1 MRTYT
6 SGKGKV
12 HHIPARNEEGT
23 GFLKGYTIYLCG
35 RESLHGVAHQSATP
49 TCQGCLGKLRT
60 EEFDAYWDAQRRQ
73 QRADDAAAY
82 ELIKQREEADKAA
95 RQAVKVTPAVHV
107 VKLEALPNYGAD
119 NWASDASKVSD
130 TEPRTVYRMHSRYG
144 RGSLR
149 FTVFYIGPEGE
160 GRRVHRGPI
169 LPGPFC
175 AMSPMSSVISAWATP
190 REDVVEVKEGDVL
203 ILNGL
208 PMILIDDQA
217 FDYPHAVTPAEYGAR
232 LAAREVANLRKESLT
247 ATGEH
252 AWDMALQEVQ
262 TRITALYR
270 NGHTVLPF
278 AFEPP
283 AVVPVVEHVLHL
295 KGGDRLR
302 VLGSENIGG
311 EPGVWA
317 ERLYSSSEV
326 ADTDWWPLK
335 WLISDEASAFERFR
349 PHSVRYRDGLT
360 YLVLGSETD
369 AVTGLPGV
377 WLNLIGDDNPRWFAE
392 DILRDNFIAPEL

>member
-12 HHIPARNEEGT
+12 HHIPARNEQGT
-23 GFLKGYTIYLCG
+23 GFLAGYTIYRCG
-35 RESLHGVAHQSATP
+35 RESLNAVAHANATA
-49 TCQGCLGKLRT
+49 TCQGCLGKLNTDVFEAHWQAERM
-60 EEFDAYWDAQRRQ
+60 RQ
-73 QRADDAAAY
+73 QAESEAAY
-82 ELIKQREEADKAA
+82 ARIAEREEADKAA
-95 RQAVKVTPAVHV
+95 RQAAKVTPAVHV
-107 VKLEALPNYGAD
+107 VKLEALPNYGVD
-119 NWASDASKVSD
+119 TWASDASKASD

-160 GRRVHRGPI
+160 GRRVHQGPI
-169 LPGPFC
+169 LPGPYC

-190 REDVVEVKEGDVL
+190 RENVVEVKEGDVL
-203 ILNGL
+203 ILNGV
-208 PMILIDDQA
+208 PMILIDDQSM
-217 FDYPHAVTPAEYGAR
+217 DYPHAVTPAEYGAR

-262 TRITALYR
+262 TRITGLYR

-283 AVVPVVEHVLHL
+283 LVKVVPEHVLHL
-295 KGGDRLR
+295 NDGDRLR
-302 VLGSENIGG
+302 VLGAETII

-317 ERLYSSSEV
+317 TRLYPSGEE
-326 ADTDWWPLK
+326 AETEWWPLK
-335 WLISDEASAFERFR
+335 YLIQDEASAFERFR
-349 PHSVRYRDGLT
+349 PHVLERSNGLS
-360 YLVLGSETD
+360 YLVLGSETCST
-369 AVTGLPGV
+369 TGLRGV
-377 WLNLIGDDNPRWFAE
+377 WLNPVGDDYPRWVAE
-392 DILRDNFIAPEL
+392 DILLRDYAAPAR